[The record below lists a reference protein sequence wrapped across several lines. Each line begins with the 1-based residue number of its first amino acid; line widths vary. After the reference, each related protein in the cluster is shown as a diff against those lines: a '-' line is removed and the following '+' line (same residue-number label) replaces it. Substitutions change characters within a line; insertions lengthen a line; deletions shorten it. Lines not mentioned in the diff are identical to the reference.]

1 MSELER
7 EAKLVARDGFD
18 PTALV
23 GVFGDGVISP
33 AGEKHLE
40 AVYYDTKDLRLLR
53 GGVSLRFRDGWMVKL
68 AQPTDRPDLMQRL
81 EIPVAGPQGIVPV
94 AALDLVRS
102 SARGADLVP
111 VARLSTDRVTFAVR
125 DAGGAEVAEIV
136 FDRVVAD
143 RQDEETVEF
152 DEIEVELV
160 ESAPISALAPIVGRL
175 REMGAGPA
183 VLVSKLAR
191 ALKIEVAPTAVVVPE
206 LDDRATAGDV
216 IRAAIAGS
224 VRRFLEHVP
233 AVILDEDNEGV
244 HQARVATRRL
254 RSDLRTFRRYLDRS
268 WADALR
274 VDLRAVTRLLGALR
288 DLDVLKMH
296 LAAVIDEVPEP
307 ERRAAE
313 AIFSALEAERQDA
326 LRAVVAGFR
335 EPEFEVLLDSLV
347 EACDRPELSEAAS
360 TPADPIVLKLARK
373 PWRKVQ
379 SAVSELPDEPRPEE
393 LHRLRILVKR
403 ARYAVEAVALIGGA
417 EAEEFAFR
425 LSELQ
430 DVLGEHQDAIVAGA
444 WLHRRDPLQASA
456 AGELIELEVA
466 RAGRAAE
473 GWRAL
478 WNSADITELTAWLSV
493 ETGDIRSGVDG
504 YP

>member
-1 MSELER
+1 MSVLER
-7 EAKLVARDGFD
+7 EAKFVARDGFD

-23 GVFGDGVISP
+23 GVFGDGEISP
-33 AGEKHLE
+33 AGEKHLD
-40 AVYYDTKDLRLLR
+40 AVYYDTEDVRLLR

-68 AQPTDRPDLMQRL
+68 AQPTDRPDLMQRM
-81 EIPVAGPQGIVPV
+81 EIPIAGPEGIVPV

-111 VARLSTDRVTFAVR
+111 IARLFTNRTIFAVR
-125 DAGGAEVAEIV
+125 DASGLEVAEIV
-136 FDRVVAD
+136 FDRVVAE
-143 RQDEETVEF
+143 RPDEDPVEF
-152 DEIEVELV
+152 DEIEVELA
-160 ESAPISALAPIVGRL
+160 ESAPLSALAPIIERL

-183 VLVSKLAR
+183 VLVPKLAR
-191 ALKIEVAPTAVVVPE
+191 ALGVGLVPTALVVPE
-206 LDDRATAGDV
+206 LEGRATAGDV
-216 IRAAIAGS
+216 VQAAIGGS

-233 AVILDEDNEGV
+233 AVILDEDPEGV

-254 RSDLRTFRRYLDRS
+254 RSDLRTFRRFLDRR
-268 WADALR
+268 WADELR

-296 LAAVIDEVPEP
+296 LAAVVDEVPEP

-313 AIFSALEAERQDA
+313 VILSALDAERQDA
-326 LRAVVAGFR
+326 HQAVVQGFR

-347 EACDRPELSEAAS
+347 EACDGPEFSEAAS

-379 SAVSELPDEPRPEE
+379 SSVTELPDEPRPEE

-403 ARYAVEAVALIGGA
+403 ARYAVEAVASIGGA
-417 EAEEFAFR
+417 EAEEFAVR

-444 WLHRRDPLQASA
+444 WLRRRDPSQASA
-456 AGELIELEVA
+456 AGVLIGLEVA

-478 WNSADITELTAWLSV
+478 WNSADTSQLTEWL
-493 ETGDIRSGVDG
+493 ER
-504 YP
+504 

>member
-1 MSELER
+1 MLER
-7 EAKLVARDGFD
+7 EAKLVARGGFD
-18 PTALV
+18 SNALI
-23 GVFGDGVISP
+23 GACGDGEISR
-33 AGEKHLE
+33 AGEEYLE
-40 AVYYDTKDLRLLR
+40 AVYYDTQDLRLLR

-68 AQPTDRPDLMQRL
+68 AQPTDRPDLMQRM

-94 AALDLVRS
+94 EALDLVRPS
-102 SARGADLVP
+102 TRGAELIP
-111 VARLSTDRVTFAVR
+111 VAHLSTDRVTFVMR
-125 DAGGAEVAEIV
+125 DAAGAEVAEIV
-136 FDRVVAD
+136 FDRVVAG
-143 RQDEETVEF
+143 RPGEEPVEF
-152 DEIEVELV
+152 DEIEVELA
-160 ESAPISALAPIVGRL
+160 EAAPISALAPIIGRL
-175 REMGAGPA
+175 REVGAGPA
-183 VLVSKLAR
+183 VLVPKLAR
-191 ALKIEVAPTAVVVPE
+191 ALEIEVAPAAPVVPE
-206 LDDRATAGDV
+206 LDEGAAAGDV
-216 IRAAIAGS
+216 VQAAIAGS

-254 RSDLRTFRRYLDRS
+254 RSDLRTFRRFLDRR
-268 WADALR
+268 WADELR

-313 AIFSALEAERQDA
+313 VIFSALEAERQDA
-326 LRAVVAGFR
+326 LRAVVQGFR

-347 EACDRPELSEAAS
+347 EACDRPEFSEAAS
-360 TPADPIVLKLARK
+360 SPADPIVLKLALK
-373 PWRKVQ
+373 PWRKVEA
-379 SAVSELPDEPRPEE
+379 AVTELPDEPRPEE

-403 ARYAVEAVALIGGA
+403 ARYAVEAVALMGGA

-444 WLHRRDPLQASA
+444 WLRRRDPLQAA
-456 AGELIELEVA
+456 AAAELIELEVA

-478 WNSADITELTAWLSV
+478 WNSANTPELTAWL
-493 ETGDIRSGVDG
+493 ER
-504 YP
+504 